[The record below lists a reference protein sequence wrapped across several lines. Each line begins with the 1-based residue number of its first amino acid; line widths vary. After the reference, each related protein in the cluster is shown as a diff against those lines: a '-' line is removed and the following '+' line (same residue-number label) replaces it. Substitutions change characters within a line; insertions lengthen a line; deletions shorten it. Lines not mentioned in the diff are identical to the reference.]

1 MKSSTKPAQPGND
14 SSRRQFIRQL
24 GTASLLLS
32 TGNLSSP
39 PSAGHQTLQPA
50 PRRYSSNDKI
60 NIACIGMGIMGFNDV
75 YTAVQVPGV
84 TFVAACDLYTGRLQH
99 AKELY
104 GKDLFTTADYREI
117 LDRKDIDAVI
127 IATSDHWHARIA
139 IEALAKGKAVY
150 GEKPVVHRV
159 AEGLPLIEA
168 QKRSGKPM
176 QIGSQRV
183 SSIAYAKAKE
193 LYRAGTIGQLNCIDA
208 SWDRQD
214 ALGAWEYTQPTDAS
228 TATVSWDRYIAGM
241 PTQPYDPKKFFWW
254 RNYRA
259 FGTGMAGDLFVHL
272 LSGIHFITGSKGP
285 NKIVASG
292 MTTYWKDGRD
302 VPDVMTAMLS
312 YPESAEHPAF
322 QVALRV
328 NFVSGQGD
336 TSFTR
341 LIGSEGVMEM
351 TGDGFAIHHH
361 KMTEAPGIGGWDALT
376 TYPQAM
382 QDELLRQYNARYT
395 AAQRH
400 SIEQPPSIYKLP
412 NDYNE
417 DLEHHLHFYDAVR
430 NGTPVV
436 EDPTFGFRAAAPCL
450 LANESYFNNKIIH
463 WDPVAMRV
471 IT

>member
-1 MKSSTKPAQPGND
+1 MRPSKKPGLPGSD
-14 SSRRQFIRQL
+14 SSRRRFIRQL

-39 PSAGHQTLQPA
+39 SSTAHQTLRPA
-50 PRRYSSNDKI
+50 PRRYSANDKI
-60 NIACIGMGIMGFNDV
+60 NIACVGTGIMGFNDV
-75 YTAVQVPGV
+75 HTAVQVPGV
-84 TFVAACDLYTGRLQH
+84 TLVAACDLYSGRLQH

-117 LDRKDIDAVI
+117 LDRTDIDAVI

-139 IEALAKGKAVY
+139 TEALAKGKAVY
-150 GEKPVVHRV
+150 GEKPIVHLV
-159 AEGLPLIEA
+159 EEGLPLIEA

-183 SSIAYAKAKE
+183 SSIAFAKARE
-193 LYRAGTIGQLNCIDA
+193 LYRAGSIGQLNCIDA

-214 ALGAWEYTQPTDAS
+214 ALGAWEYTQPADAS
-228 TATVSWDRYIAGM
+228 TTTVSWDRYIAGL
-241 PTQPYDPKKFFWW
+241 PAQPYDPKKFFWW

-272 LSGIHFITGSKGP
+272 LSGIHFITDSKGP
-285 NKIVASG
+285 EKIVASG
-292 MTTYWKDGRD
+292 MTAYWKDGRD

-312 YPESAEHPAF
+312 YPESAEHPA
-322 QVALRV
+322 
-328 NFVSGQGD
+328 
-336 TSFTR
+336 
-341 LIGSEGVMEM
+341 
-351 TGDGFAIHHH
+351 IHHH
-361 KMTEAPGIGGWDALT
+361 KMSEAPGIGGWDALT

-382 QDELLRQYNARYT
+382 QDELVRQYNARYT
-395 AAQRH
+395 TAQRQATT
-400 SIEQPPSIYKLP
+400 QPPTIYKLP

-417 DLEHHLHFYDAVR
+417 DLEHHLHFYDAIR

-450 LANESYFNNKIIH
+450 LANESYFSNKIIH